1 MESRRYVMILFT
13 LIFLISI
20 AIAGNGAAA
29 TEFIVHKGE
38 SIQTA
43 LDNSKSGDT
52 IIVEPGTYNEQISTY
67 TNDLRILSRSG
78 NPDDTII
85 EGSGLTIWASNVT
98 LKGFTL
104 KGTDESTGVAVINR
118 IGKCKIE
125 NNKILNYVSGI
136 EIPTGNKLNSVNNN
150 EISNCKNG
158 ITISEGLTN
167 TVNNNKIQD
176 CQNGIAFREGSGNT
190 ISNNEIS
197 DCQDGIT
204 YLEGFEN
211 IITGNEISNCVNG
224 INTGNGDAT
233 LIENRARIEKNTIT
247 KNDVGI
253 SVNGGGGY
261 TVEGNTISLNKKTGY
276 EDYSTGT
283 NIIYNN
289 YFNNIV
295 NAKLG
300 SYSRY
305 GSPGVWNTARTA
317 GTNIIGGPYFGGNY
331 WATPSGSGFSQTH
344 TDTNGDGISE
354 TYYSLNGVNID
365 YLPLVTAQ
373 VLEPLL
379 PTANFSTNINIGQ
392 APLSIQFTDFSQ
404 NANVRNWDFGDG
416 NRSNEQNPAHTYY
429 AAGDYTANLTV
440 TNQNGTDSKLVTI
453 TVLEKAIPIANF
465 SMNTTEGPVPLS
477 VRFTDLSQNE
487 TSRTWDFNNDGVSD
501 SIEESIVYIYTAP
514 GNYTVNL
521 TAINEN
527 GTVSK
532 YGTINVTEGSGNN
545 SEDNESSG
553 EETDEG
559 THSSSGG
566 SLGISRESAKNIEVK
581 EVAEAFVTEG
591 KNIKFNF
598 EKNITCVVYVS
609 FNAKKTAGETIAIV
623 EMLKGKSSLVPSM
636 PSDNVYKFF
645 NVWIGDSG
653 FASSKNIEK
662 PVICFKVEKSWLQ
675 NNNIEQSSIALNRY
689 SDKEWKQ
696 FPINLLKEDNK
707 YLYFTASVPGFSSFA
722 ITGKGKG
729 TQGNKTEMG
738 LEPDKG
744 INSQHNTENSEVEA
758 EQKGTKSTS
767 GFEIGYGVAC
777 LLGVLM
783 CKKRKFFR

>member
-1 MESRRYVMILFT
+1 VESRRYVMILFT
-13 LIFLISI
+13 IIFLISI

-52 IIVEPGTYNEQISTY
+52 IIVESGTYNEQISTY

-78 NPDDTII
+78 NPDNTII
-85 EGSGLTIWASNVT
+85 EGSGFTIWASNVT

-150 EISNCKNG
+150 EISNCENG

-197 DCQDGIT
+197 DCQGGIT

-211 IITGNEISNCVNG
+211 IIARNEISNCVNG
-224 INTGNGDAT
+224 ISTGNGDAT

-261 TVEGNTISLNKKTGY
+261 TVEGNTISLNKKAGY

-283 NIIYNN
+283 NTIYNN
-289 YFNNIV
+289 YFNNNV

-305 GSPGVWNTARTA
+305 GSPGIWNTARTT
-317 GTNIIGGPYFGGNY
+317 GTNIIGGPYLGGNY
-331 WATPSGSGFSQTH
+331 WATPSESGFSQTH

-354 TYYSLNGVNID
+354 TSYSLNGVNID

-379 PTANFSTNINIGQ
+379 PAANFSTNINIGP
-392 APLSIQFTDFSQ
+392 APLSVQFTDFSQ

-416 NRSNEQNPAHTYY
+416 NSSNEKNPAHTYY
-429 AAGDYTANLTV
+429 TARDYTANLTV
-440 TNQNGTDSKLVTI
+440 TNQNGTDSKLVAI

-465 SMNTTEGPVPLS
+465 SMNTTEGPAPMS
-477 VRFTDLSQNE
+477 VQFTDLSQNE

-501 SIEESIVYIYTAP
+501 SIEESIVHVYTAP

-553 EETDEG
+553 EGTDGG

-566 SLGISRESAKNIEVK
+566 SLGISRESAKNIEEK
-581 EVAEAFVTEG
+581 EVAEAFVTKG

-598 EKNITCVVYVS
+598 AKNRTCVVYVS
-609 FNAKKTAGETIAIV
+609 FDAKKTAGETIAIV
-623 EMLKGKSSLVPSM
+623 EVLKGKSSLVPSM

-645 NVWIGDSG
+645 NVWIGDNG
-653 FASSKNIEK
+653 FAGSKNIEK

-675 NNNIEQSSIALNRY
+675 NNNIDQSSIALNRY

-696 FPINLLKEDNK
+696 LPVNLIAEDNK

-729 TQGNKTEMG
+729 TQGNKTEME
-738 LEPDKG
+738 LEPDNG
-744 INSQHNTENSEVEA
+744 TNSQYNAENSGLEA
-758 EQKGTKSTS
+758 EQKGTKSAP
-767 GFEIGYGVAC
+767 GFEIGYEVAC
-777 LLGVLM
+777 LLEVLM
-783 CKKRKFFR
+783 YKKGKFFR